1 MDCNVSSCAAG
12 GSSSTT
18 ALSAPGAGGLG
29 DFLVSPFVESLDV
42 AVALENPI
50 AGLQFTQQQVE
61 EVAGQMAPPVVDLP
75 HYNVSGPL

>member
-1 MDCNVSSCAAG
+1 M
-12 GSSSTT
+12 
-18 ALSAPGAGGLG
+18 
-29 DFLVSPFVESLDV
+29 SPFVESLDV